1 MIKVIDRHGNETTA
15 RALVDQGSQSSFVL
29 ESLTK
34 RLNFKT
40 KSTRAQITGIG
51 SSGEYCRKGV
61 TLGIKS
67 MSGNKII
74 DNAEALV
81 LKNLTNY
88 GQNLRPKVKDWKH
101 INGLTLADPY
111 FSKPGKIEVLLG
123 ADLFPY
129 NLTDG
134 LVKGPP
140 STPMAKNTLL
150 GWILV
155 GPVTCQTENAPDS
168 TIQVTNL
175 HSSSL
180 DLSDQLKRFWELEE
194 VQAPTR
200 SLPEDEQCETFYKET
215 VTRQDGRYIVQLPF
229 KVPEPALGESENTAL
244 TRFMQLKRRFDKNT
258 ELAERYSQHM
268 QEYIDLKH
276 MTEVPYSQ
284 QQLMHQDNGYP
295 GFYLP
300 HHPVFKES
308 TTTSLRVVYN
318 ASQKSANGI
327 SLNDSLL
334 TGPNIQEK
342 MANILFRWRLYKVAF
357 TADITK
363 MYRMI
368 NVAENHQD
376 CQRII
381 WRDNNS
387 QPIKH
392 YRLTTVTFGMEPS
405 AFLAIR
411 TLKQLAQD
419 EDDIYPIGCE
429 AIRNDFHIDDLMS
442 GSDNVEDALTKQKQ
456 VTAALERGG
465 FTLRKWAS
473 NCTPVLA
480 GIPQESQQV
489 SNVKEIYNDRHI
501 KTLAQNPAD
510 LATRGVTPV
519 DQQARS
525 LWWNGPEW
533 LAEPQSQWPKNHC
546 SEPITLEEKK
556 VKSIHVSSNEEF
568 DLMTKFS
575 SLSKLTRVTAYILRF
590 STNCKVPK
598 SERNL
603 SYLTAEELEPSFRIL
618 ISIAQNQD
626 IESLRNKK
634 RLIPKSRLL
643 PLAPFIDKDG
653 ILRVGGRLKNADLKF
668 SEKHPVI
675 LCPTNFLTK
684 LIIERTHLETLHGVI
699 QLTLSTIRRE
709 FWIIK
714 ARSAIKSVIH
724 KCITCWKLKAKIS
737 EQLMGDLPAPRVQQ
751 SRVLPTLG

>member
-1 MIKVIDRHGNETTA
+1 MAIE
-15 RALVDQGSQSSFVL
+15 
-29 ESLTK
+29 
-34 RLNFKT
+34 
-40 KSTRAQITGIG
+40 
-51 SSGEYCRKGV
+51 
-61 TLGIKS
+61 
-67 MSGNKII
+67 
-74 DNAEALV
+74 
-81 LKNLTNY
+81 
-88 GQNLRPKVKDWKH
+88 
-101 INGLTLADPY
+101 DPY

-129 NLTDG
+129 ILTDG

-140 STPMAKNTLL
+140 STPMTHNTLL

-155 GPVTCQTENAPDS
+155 GPVTCQTENAADS

-180 DLSDQLKRFWELEE
+180 DLSHQLKRFWELEE

-200 SLPEDEQCETFYKET
+200 SLPEDEQ
-215 VTRQDGRYIVQLPF
+215 QDGRYTVQLPF
-229 KVPEPALGESENTAL
+229 KVPQPALGESENTAL
-244 TRFMQLKRRFDKNT
+244 TRFMQLERRFDKNT
-258 ELAERYSQHM
+258 ELADRYSQHM
-268 QEYIDLKH
+268 QVYIDLKH

-284 QQLMHQDNGYP
+284 QQLKPQDNGYP

-342 MANILFRWRLYKVAF
+342 MANILQRWRLYKVAF

-376 CQRII
+376 YQRII

-429 AIRNDFHIDDLMS
+429 AIRNDFYIDDLMS

-456 VTAALERGG
+456 VTTALERGG

-473 NCTPVLA
+473 NCTPVLE

-489 SNVKEIYNDRHI
+489 SNIKEIYNDRHV
-501 KTLAQNPAD
+501 KTLALRRTPSNIFAWTNSRVVLHWLSDQPTRWKTFVANRVSDIQSNLDATRRFVPSAQNPAD
-510 LATRGVTPV
+510 LATRKVTPV
-519 DQQARS
+519 DLQARS
-525 LWWNGPEW
+525 LWWNGHEW

-546 SEPITLEEKK
+546 SEPITLEEKT
-556 VKSIHVSSNEEF
+556 VKSIHVSSKE
-568 DLMTKFS
+568 
-575 SLSKLTRVTAYILRF
+575 
-590 STNCKVPK
+590 
-598 SERNL
+598 
-603 SYLTAEELEPSFRIL
+603 
-618 ISIAQNQD
+618 
-626 IESLRNKK
+626 
-634 RLIPKSRLL
+634 
-643 PLAPFIDKDG
+643 
-653 ILRVGGRLKNADLKF
+653 
-668 SEKHPVI
+668 
-675 LCPTNFLTK
+675 
-684 LIIERTHLETLHGVI
+684 
-699 QLTLSTIRRE
+699 
-709 FWIIK
+709 
-714 ARSAIKSVIH
+714 
-724 KCITCWKLKAKIS
+724 
-737 EQLMGDLPAPRVQQ
+737 
-751 SRVLPTLG
+751 